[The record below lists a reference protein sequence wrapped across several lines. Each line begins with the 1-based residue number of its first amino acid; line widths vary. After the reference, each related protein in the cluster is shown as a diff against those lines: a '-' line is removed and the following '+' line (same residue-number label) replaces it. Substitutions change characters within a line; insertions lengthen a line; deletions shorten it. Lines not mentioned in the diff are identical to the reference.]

1 MRRWTTLAVT
11 LLVVLALSIVPA
23 TAQAPGPPPGAV
35 CDDRLR
41 EAQVNLHLTTL
52 AQVRERA
59 EVAREI
65 AQLMKRAEQAEIELV
80 AAKKALEALKAAPPP
95 K

>member
-23 TAQAPGPPPGAV
+23 TAQAPGPPTGAT

-52 AQVRERA
+52 GQVRERA

-65 AQLMKRAEQAEIELV
+65 AQLMKRAEQFETELV
-80 AAKKALEALKAAPPP
+80 AAKKALEALKAAP